1 MKTLDTDRVKD
12 ILMKVVHKLSRKT
25 HIVDSPDHVLIQD
38 AVLHDAIYDIE
49 RAISIIECYKLST
62 ISSFTS
68 HEDIVES
75 K

>member
-1 MKTLDTDRVKD
+1 MNITDTERIKD
-12 ILMKVVHKLSRKT
+12 ILMNAVRKLSRKT
-25 HIVDSPDHVLIQD
+25 NIVESPDMVLIQD
-38 AVLHDAIYDIE
+38 AVLHDVIYDIE
-49 RAISIIECYKLST
+49 RVISIIECYKLST